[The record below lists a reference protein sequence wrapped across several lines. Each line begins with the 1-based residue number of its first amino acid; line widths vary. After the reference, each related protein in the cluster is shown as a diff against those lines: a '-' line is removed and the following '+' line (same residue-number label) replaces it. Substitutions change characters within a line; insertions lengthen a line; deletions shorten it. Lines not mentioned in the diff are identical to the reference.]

1 MRRAR
6 LDLLLS
12 ALLVLLMVWVIW
24 EARDWPFRTRLFP
37 WMLGLPVLALALF
50 QLGVAVRNVASPR
63 PVEPAADGLL
73 LVPAPRPATDD
84 TAAAAPI
91 TTTEPRVARA
101 RAVALIAWMVAFFVA
116 IWLLGFRL
124 GAPLASLAFLR
135 LYARE
140 SWSASLGLS
149 LGMYLFFVVLEAGLS
164 VPLPAGVIPQ
174 ALGFAAWDVSLVSAL
189 RRALL
194 GR

>member
-1 MRRAR
+1 MRRAW

-12 ALLVLLMVWVIW
+12 ALLVLLMVWVVW
-24 EARDWPFRTRLFP
+24 EARDWPFRARLFP
-37 WMLGLPVLALALF
+37 WMLGLPVLALALL
-50 QLGVAVRNVASPR
+50 QLGVAVRNVASPH
-63 PVEPAADGLL
+63 PEEPAADEFL
-73 LVPAPRPATDD
+73 LVAAPRPATDAM
-84 TAAAAPI
+84 TAAAPI
-91 TTTEPRVARA
+91 ATVEPRVARA
-101 RAVALIAWMVAFFVA
+101 RAMALVAWMVAFFVA

-124 GAPLASLAFLR
+124 GAPLSSFAFLR
-135 LYARE
+135 FYARE

-174 ALGFAAWDVSLVSAL
+174 ALGFAAWDVGLVSAL

-194 GR
+194 DR